1 MPHCFIAHI
10 LEARHI
16 ERQGELVRILAYR
29 KREQRQPGCWTI
41 LETDEERLLES
52 IHAVTD
58 GWTEPV
64 HPDEL
69 NGMDVTMFI
78 NTGNETRP
86 ESFTVTL
93 AGRVIRTN
101 GNAAFVG
108 DNGISLT
115 DSQIERIQSAFA

>member
-1 MPHCFIAHI
+1 MSHCFIAHI

-29 KREQRQPGCWTI
+29 KREQHQPGCWTI

-78 NTGNETRP
+78 NTGNETRS
-86 ESFTVTL
+86 ESLTITL
-93 AGRVIRTN
+93 AGRVIRTT